1 MPMDLY
7 TPGVGAVVVDVI
19 EIIGR
24 SSSHFTRMARIFAEE
39 LGVPY
44 RLVPV
49 LDMTVL
55 SANAYG
61 HNPAMKLPAMQVN
74 GSTLFGAQNICRA
87 LALRSGR
94 GTRVIWPEE
103 LCDPLSCN
111 AQELVWHGMA
121 AQVQIA
127 FGVLICKLPEENVY
141 FAKARKGFE
150 GALVWLDAHLAE
162 ATGRLPSARD
172 LSLFE
177 VSLFCLVDH
186 LTFLPTVSL
195 APYKALV
202 SFAGEFAKRPSASST
217 AYRFDS

>member
-1 MPMDLY
+1 M
-7 TPGVGAVVVDVI
+7 

-44 RLVPV
+44 NLVPV

-61 HNPAMKLPAMQVN
+61 DNPAMKLPALRVD

-87 LALRSGR
+87 LAQRSSR
-94 GTRVIWPEE
+94 ETTIIWPED
-103 LCDPLSCN
+103 LRDPLSCN
-111 AQELVWHGMA
+111 AQELVWHGMG

-127 FGVLICKLPEENVY
+127 FGVSICKLPADNVY
-141 FAKARKGFE
+141 FTKACRGFE
-150 GALVWLDAHLAE
+150 GSLGWLDAHLAE
-162 ATGRLPSARD
+162 VTDSLPSVRD

-186 LTFLPTVSL
+186 LTFRPTVSI
-195 APYKALV
+195 APYQALV
-202 SFAGEFAKRPSASST
+202 SFAEAFAQRPSARST
-217 AYRFDS
+217 TYRFDS